1 MEPDQSWAGAA
12 GGSDIQTQ
20 ATVELERRNGLAV
33 ALIRGDI
40 DTSNADRIELALQ
53 AGAAAKETVSGMIV
67 ELNGVEYLNSAAIKM
82 LFGLAEQLKT
92 RGQQLRVVMDDTAPM
107 RKVLRTIHF
116 ERLVPLDRT
125 VKEAEAQ
132 IAAAREAAD
141 ADALS
146 P

>member
-1 MEPDQSWAGAA
+1 MEPNQSWADVSDR
-12 GGSDIQTQ
+12 SDIQAQ
-20 ATVELERRNGLAV
+20 ATVEMERHNNLAV
-33 ALIRGDI
+33 ARIRGDI

-53 AGAAAKETVSGMIV
+53 AGAAPKETIRGMIV

-82 LFGLAEQLKT
+82 LFGLAEELQA
-92 RGQQLRVVMDDTAPM
+92 RGQQLRVVMDDMAPM
-107 RKVLRTIHF
+107 RKVLRIIHF

-132 IAAAREAAD
+132 IAAARDMAD
-141 ADALS
+141 ADVLS

>member
-1 MEPDQSWAGAA
+1 
-12 GGSDIQTQ
+12 
-20 ATVELERRNGLAV
+20 
-33 ALIRGDI
+33 
-40 DTSNADRIELALQ
+40 
-53 AGAAAKETVSGMIV
+53 
-67 ELNGVEYLNSAAIKM
+67 
-82 LFGLAEQLKT
+82 
-92 RGQQLRVVMDDTAPM
+92 MDDTAPM